1 LALVDAPVERVAL
14 IRALLEQ
21 KNLVEAEE
29 QLRILLAS
37 TPSHAE
43 GLLLSGILSMQ
54 REQYEQA
61 EMAFGS
67 AMREGADRKK
77 CLMGMGMAA
86 MGRAYTQGA
95 WEHFLHVLEEY
106 PDDAEA
112 IHWLLRAGTAQNRW
126 DELNRHL
133 RKYLVRNPADLAI
146 RFALAGAL
154 VRGEQIEAA
163 SLEYETLRAL
173 APTFDGLNELGQ
185 AIARKQAVS
194 TMEAAHS

>member
-1 LALVDAPVERVAL
+1 
-14 IRALLEQ
+14 
-21 KNLVEAEE
+21 
-29 QLRILLAS
+29 
-37 TPSHAE
+37 
-43 GLLLSGILSMQ
+43 MQ

-61 EMAFGS
+61 EMAFNS
-67 AMREGADRKK
+67 AMREGADGKK

-126 DELNRHL
+126 NELSLHL
-133 RKYLVRNPADLAI
+133 CKYLVRNPADLAI

-154 VRGEQIEAA
+154 IRGEQIEAA
-163 SLEYETLRAL
+163 SLEYETLRTL
-173 APTFDGLNELGQ
+173 APTLDGLKELGQ
-185 AIARKQAVS
+185 VIARKQAVS

>member
-1 LALVDAPVERVAL
+1 
-14 IRALLEQ
+14 
-21 KNLVEAEE
+21 
-29 QLRILLAS
+29 
-37 TPSHAE
+37 
-43 GLLLSGILSMQ
+43 MQ

-61 EMAFGS
+61 ETAFGS

-112 IHWLLRAGTAQNRW
+112 IHWLVRAGTAQNRW
-126 DELNRHL
+126 DELSRHL
-133 RKYLVRNPADLAI
+133 CKYLVRNPADLAI

-194 TMEAAHS
+194 TLEAAHS

>member
-1 LALVDAPVERVAL
+1 M
-14 IRALLEQ
+14 
-21 KNLVEAEE
+21 K
-29 QLRILLAS
+29 
-37 TPSHAE
+37 
-43 GLLLSGILSMQ
+43 GILCMQ

-61 EMAFGS
+61 EIAFGS

-95 WEHFLHVLEEY
+95 WEQFRQVLEEY

-126 DELNRHL
+126 DELSQHL

-146 RFALAGAL
+146 RFALAGVL
-154 VRGEQIEAA
+154 VRGEEIEAA
-163 SLEYETLRAL
+163 QKEYDTLCTL
-173 APTFDGLNELGQ
+173 APTFDGLRELGQ
-185 AIARKQAVS
+185 AVARKQAVS

>member
-1 LALVDAPVERVAL
+1 
-14 IRALLEQ
+14 
-21 KNLVEAEE
+21 
-29 QLRILLAS
+29 
-37 TPSHAE
+37 
-43 GLLLSGILSMQ
+43 
-54 REQYEQA
+54 
-61 EMAFGS
+61 
-67 AMREGADRKK
+67 MREGADRKK

-95 WEHFLHVLEEY
+95 WEYFLHVLEEY

-112 IHWLLRAGTAQNRW
+112 IHLLLRAGTAQNRW
-126 DELNRHL
+126 DELSRHL
-133 RKYLVRNPADLAI
+133 YKYLVRNPADLAI

-185 AIARKQAVS
+185 AIARKRAVS